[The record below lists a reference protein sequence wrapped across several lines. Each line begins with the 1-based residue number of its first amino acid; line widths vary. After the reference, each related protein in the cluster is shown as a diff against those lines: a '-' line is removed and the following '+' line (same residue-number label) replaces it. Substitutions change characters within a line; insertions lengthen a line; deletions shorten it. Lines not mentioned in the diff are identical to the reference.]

1 MDDLFNDGKWLYPRP
16 TAPLAILLVAGLFA
30 LGGCAMLEAA
40 LDRVCELEP
49 PSAGELTTNE
59 VPETVTADGVEFAR
73 LSWDWG
79 GFNGSGATLV
89 QEAQIGSLSVSA
101 SGLRYSWV
109 SGGCE
114 ALDAANSHE
123 NANCIAALFVLD
135 GTGTWRGGKFDW
147 ISTDRLTR
155 DFKNISGA
163 YNGWPPGAVKT
174 AKAYAFVIVSKD
186 GKRRTNVAF
195 CEGMAK

>member
-1 MDDLFNDGKWLYPRP
+1 MNNLFDNDDYCGIPRP

-59 VPETVTADGVEFAR
+59 VPETVTADGVDFAR

-79 GFNGSGATLV
+79 GFNGSGAALV
-89 QEAQIGSLSVSA
+89 QEAQIGSLSVST

-135 GTGTWRGGKFDW
+135 DTGTWRGGKFDW

-155 DFKNISGA
+155 DFKNIETA
-163 YNGWPPGAVKT
+163 YNGWAPDAVKT
-174 AKAYAFVIVSKD
+174 AKAYAFLIVSKD
-186 GKRRTNVAF
+186 GKRRTNVAVQ
-195 CEGMAK
+195 EK

>member
-1 MDDLFNDGKWLYPRP
+1 MNNLFDNDDYCGIPRP

-30 LGGCAMLEAA
+30 LGGCAALQSA
-40 LDRVCELEP
+40 LDRVCETLPAEP
-49 PSAGELTTNE
+49 PAGETVE
-59 VPETVTADGVEFAR
+59 QPEPADGVDFAR

-101 SGLRYSWV
+101 SGLRYSWG

-114 ALDAANSHE
+114 LLDPANSHE

-147 ISTDRLTR
+147 ISTDRVTR
-155 DFKNISGA
+155 DFKNITTA
-163 YNGWPPGAVKT
+163 YNGWAPDAVKT

-186 GKRRTNVAF
+186 GKRRTNVAVQ
-195 CEGMAK
+195 EGGAR

>member
-30 LGGCAMLEAA
+30 LAGCAMLEAA
-40 LDRVCELEP
+40 LDHVCETLPAEP
-49 PSAGELTTNE
+49 PAGETVE
-59 VPETVTADGVEFAR
+59 QPEPADGVDFAR

-163 YNGWPPGAVKT
+163 YNGWPPDAVKT

-186 GKRRTNVAF
+186 GKRRTNVAVQ
-195 CEGMAK
+195 GGGAK